1 MEVPRSRSESMTVLD
16 SIAVRLRGPGG
27 EAARLNFRSSAG
39 FAGPGQS
46 TTGHLIGTYSALA
59 PSAVQDR
66 PRVSTAVVSKALARS
81 ADGTLPSGPV
91 HRFVHRAV
99 ASTPRLGQQRRA

>member
-1 MEVPRSRSESMTVLD
+1 MTVRDFSAGWLW
-16 SIAVRLRGPGG
+16 GPGG
-27 EAARLNFRSSAG
+27 VAARLIFRSSAG

-91 HRFVHRAV
+91 HRFVHMAV
-99 ASTPRLGQQRRA
+99 ATPPRLGQQRRA